1 MLSNQNLPLFWYSL
15 YKFNPSPPIFSRHWL
30 RKVTDQE
37 KENYGDLLSKYLY
50 YKIKGVKPKWYNPI
64 RDPAKPHFLAVG
76 SVLNFAN
83 PQSIVWGSGVINSS
97 HKLSDSDYRAV
108 RGPLTRK
115 RILESGFNCPE
126 IYGDPCLL
134 LPEFYNP
141 EIEKKFEL
149 GIIPHFCDL
158 KIVKSLIK
166 NSSIKIIELLTNDI
180 EKTTR
185 EILECH
191 NIISSSLHGIIAAH
205 AYGIPAVWVKF
216 SNNLFGDGIKFKDYF
231 ASVRLNE
238 YMGEFW
244 TGQGGIEELKRI
256 CNKYPNLPEQDVI
269 DELKNNLLANC
280 PY

>member
-1 MLSNQNLPLFWYSL
+1 MSDYRNLPLFWYSL
-15 YKFNPSPPIFSRHWL
+15 YKFNPSPPVFSKHWI
-30 RKVTDQE
+30 RKVTGQE

-50 YKIKGVKPKWYNPI
+50 QKITGVKPTWYDPI
-64 RDPAKPHFLAVG
+64 NEQSKPHFFAVG
-76 SVLNFAN
+76 SILNFAKSE
-83 PQSIVWGSGVINSS
+83 SIVWGSGIINSN
-97 HKLSDSDYRAV
+97 HKVSNCDYRAV

-115 RILESGFNCPE
+115 RIVERGYHCPE
-126 IYGDPCLL
+126 VFGDPGLL

-141 EIEKKFEL
+141 KIEKKFEL
-149 GIIPHFCDL
+149 GIIPHFGDL
-158 KIVKSLIK
+158 KIVKSLVK

-231 ASVRLNE
+231 ASVGLSE
-238 YMGEFW
+238 YKGEFW
-244 TGQGGIEELKRI
+244 TGIGGIEDLKRI
-256 CNKYPNLPEQDVI
+256 CNRYPNLPEKDVI
-269 DELKNNLLANC
+269 DKLKNGLLSNC